1 MKKKEI
7 QRLVT
12 SLRRQLN
19 NPNQDKPSVR
29 KLMQEARVMIIGANK
44 TKNLEKQER
53 ELLKKIISLKKNQS
67 DPLDNSLNQINT

>member
-12 SLRRQLN
+12 SLREQLN

-53 ELLKKIISLKKNQS
+53 ELLKKIISLKKKQS
-67 DPLDNSLNQINT
+67 DPLDNNLNQINT

>member
-12 SLRRQLN
+12 SMRRQLN

>member
-12 SLRRQLN
+12 SLRGQLN
-19 NPNQDKPSVR
+19 NPNQDRPSVR
-29 KLMQEARVMIIGANK
+29 KLMQEARLMIIGANK

-67 DPLDNSLNQINT
+67 DPLDNNLNQINT